1 VEHKGGLLLDP
12 DYGRNPTSQEASG
25 WRKLTGI
32 GMKPEVIVRLAGP
45 SDARSVTA
53 LLLELGC
60 TVEGSQVRDRL
71 SRLEGSTS
79 DRAFLAEIDS
89 RAVGLLGMHIAPL
102 LHRDSFGR
110 ITALIVTQEHR
121 GHGIGS
127 RLLSAGEEWAL
138 SQGCTQIE
146 LNSGDQHAPAH
157 AFYESHGYHSDDR
170 RFVKEDLG

>member
-1 VEHKGGLLLDP
+1 
-12 DYGRNPTSQEASG
+12 
-25 WRKLTGI
+25 
-32 GMKPEVIVRLAGP
+32 MKPEVIIRLARS
-45 SDARSVTA
+45 SDAQSVTA

-60 TVEGSQVRDRL
+60 TVEGSQVRERL
-71 SRLEGSTS
+71 SRLEGSIS
-79 DRAFLAEIDS
+79 DRVFLAEIDG

-127 RLLSAGEEWAL
+127 RLLAAGEEWAL

-146 LNSGDQHAPAH
+146 LNSGEQHAPAH
-157 AFYESHGYHSDDR
+157 AFYESHGYRSDDR
-170 RFVKEDLG
+170 RLVKEDLG